1 MKTIVLYYSRSQKT
15 KTVAKTLASE
25 LKTDIVEIK
34 DVVPRLGIFN
44 YVKASVDALRENKT
58 DIYFGNNDN
67 LNLSDYDLIYLGSPT
82 WAGNPAPAIITFIDQ
97 VDLRGKD
104 VIPFVTMSSYS
115 TSALKRMDEKLLA
128 RGARPIFFFG
138 IQTGGKELIE
148 IQQKTRELIKESDLN
163 IYNNK

>member
-25 LKTDIVEIK
+25 LNIDIVEIK
-34 DVVPRLGIFN
+34 DYKSRKGVLN

-58 DIYFGNNDN
+58 DIYFENNKN
-67 LNLSDYDLIYLGSPT
+67 LNLSEYDLIYLGSPT
-82 WAGNPAPAIITFIDQ
+82 WAGNPVPAIITFIDQ
-97 VDLRGKD
+97 MDLQDKD
-104 VIPFVTMSSYS
+104 VIPFITMTSYS
-115 TSALKRMDEKLLA
+115 TSALKRMEEKLLA

-138 IQTGGKELIE
+138 IQTGGKKLVE
-148 IQQKTRELIKESDLN
+148 IQEKTRDLIKESDLY